1 MIAPRGGTLA
11 LRIAP
16 SWPLAVLFLSG
27 LMSCG
32 GEESAVPSP
41 DDMSASSAPGQEPD
55 VLRLAPDECPPDAL
69 SGEPDLWTEPDSVL
83 LGPGLILAL
92 QGCESEGNGWRTY
105 SYDGPTPVTPYHVV
119 EVHYYEGVSWLI
131 LNAEG
136 RQWQVV
142 RSRPLFSPNLAWF
155 ATAWIDLEAGFDP
168 RHLDIWAVEAD
179 SVRRVLALDGGME
192 WGAVD
197 PHWPSSDRLEYLR
210 LSWRA
215 EPTSGMWFDTVATG
229 VTRHDA
235 EWVPDSLPGTA
246 R

>member
-11 LRIAP
+11 LRTAP

-83 LGPGLILAL
+83 LGPGLILEL

-142 RSRPLFSPNLAWF
+142 RSRPLSL
-155 ATAWIDLEAGFDP
+155 
-168 RHLDIWAVEAD
+168 RIWLG
-179 SVRRVLALDGGME
+179 SRQPGLTLRQVLTRGISTFGLWRPTRYDAS
-192 WGAVD
+192 
-197 PHWPSSDRLEYLR
+197 WPSTAGWSGVPSTHIGPLPTD
-210 LSWRA
+210 LS
-215 EPTSGMWFDTVATG
+215 TSVSAGEQS
-229 VTRHDA
+229 R
-235 EWVPDSLPGTA
+235 LPGCGLTPS
-246 R
+246 RPV